1 MQREVLHNELRTL
14 EVLSYVPAELAELYN
29 ILEGEFH
36 PLDMVSHVSKSMRWA
51 SRGSFTV
58 ASSSARRSTRST
70 CRSCVA

>member
-51 SRGSFTV
+51 LGRGFTA
-58 ASSSARRSTRST
+58 ASSRTRRSTRSM
-70 CRSCVA
+70 CRSCAA